1 VTWAGI
7 FNTYYWIDPT
17 RRVGG
22 VIMTQ
27 VLPFADQRAVKLYGE
42 FERAIYNALGSVI
55 APRGDGRRPNAAG
68 GTKGGGRF
76 GGHQAYFYQETP
88 T

>member
-1 VTWAGI
+1 MTWAGI
-7 FNTYYWIDPT
+7 FNTYYRIDPT

-42 FERAIYNALGSVI
+42 FERAIYNALGS
-55 APRGDGRRPNAAG
+55 A
-68 GTKGGGRF
+68 
-76 GGHQAYFYQETP
+76 
-88 T
+88 